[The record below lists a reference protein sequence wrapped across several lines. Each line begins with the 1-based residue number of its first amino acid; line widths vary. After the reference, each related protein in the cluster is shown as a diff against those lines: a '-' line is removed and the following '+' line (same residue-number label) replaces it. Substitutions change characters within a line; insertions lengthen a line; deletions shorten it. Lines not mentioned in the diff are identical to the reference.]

1 MPRPGLRR
9 LSSRAQDPSM
19 RRVYRTPRTTVRRR
33 PSSPSASRA
42 LSCASRQP
50 RLCTLPGT
58 CRTER
63 LARAPSRRH
72 PAPPC
77 PSRRAPPQ
85 GGTRRWTS
93 KTLCVEPSTSP
104 APHEASWR
112 PNPSR
117 SSTWSPFTTLRR
129 LWGRPRRH
137 WLSPL
142 EPALWTRPFARS
154 ESVVGPP
161 VARWAGSHGI
171 SSLVDSA
178 RRCERTSGAGLFVFR
193 VTPTDVSPRSRRA
206 RHQAAGRPS
215 TPHRLASER
224 RPHGLRRGGHR
235 LSLSRARRAF
245 AHRGVL
251 RVASFRRP
259 SSLTEIGR
267 AHV

>member
-1 MPRPGLRR
+1 
-9 LSSRAQDPSM
+9 M

-42 LSCASRQP
+42 LPCASRQP

-104 APHEASWR
+104 APREAGWR

-129 LWGRPRRH
+129 LSGRPRRH

-142 EPALWTRPFARS
+142 EPARWTRPFARS

-161 VARWAGSHGI
+161 VARWAGSLGI

-178 RRCERTSGAGLFVFR
+178 RRCERKERCRLLRLSGSP
-193 VTPTDVSPRSRRA
+193 PTDASPRSRRA
-206 RHQAAGRPS
+206 RHQAAGRPCS
-215 TPHRLASER
+215 PHRLAPGR
-224 RPHGLRRGGHR
+224 RPHGFRRGGHR

-245 AHRGVL
+245 ARRGVL
-251 RVASFRRP
+251 RVASFR
-259 SSLTEIGR
+259 
-267 AHV
+267 